1 MFRKAMKRRTPFGL
15 VGSLALL
22 CLLIAGEALAVV
34 HSLDVDAHAGADPC
48 KICISISALD
58 DAAVAAPPTLVPS
71 LAVASD
77 VFPEAAGAVFARA
90 ERPCARG
97 PPQAS

>member
-1 MFRKAMKRRTPFGL
+1 MKRRTPFRL

-48 KICISISALD
+48 KICISISGLD
-58 DAAVAAPPTLVPS
+58 DAAVTAPPALIPS
-71 LAVASD
+71 LAAVGD
-77 VFPEAAGAVFARA
+77 VFPEAAGAVFTRT
-90 ERPCARG
+90 ERPSARG